1 MSKISHKR
9 LILLLFTILLFTSVV
24 LPGCAGAETATA
36 PPETSTRIIK
46 DITPQEAVSLI
57 QNNQNNPDFIILDVR
72 TPEEVAEGYIKDAIN
87 IDYYSESFRD
97 ELARLDKNQTY
108 LIYCRSGARSGKSRD
123 IMAELNFRE
132 VYNILGG
139 FMRWQAE
146 GLDWAS

>member
-1 MSKISHKR
+1 MSKISYKR
-9 LILLLFTILLFTSVV
+9 LILLVFTILLVTSFV
-24 LPGCAGAETATA
+24 LTGCAGAETATA

-46 DITPQEAVSLI
+46 DIAPQKAVALI
-57 QNNQNNPDFIILDVR
+57 EDNQNNPDFIILDVR

-97 ELARLDKNQTY
+97 ELNRLDKTQTY
-108 LIYCRSGARSGKSRD
+108 LIYCRSGARSGNARD

-139 FMRWQAE
+139 FIRWQAE

>member
-1 MSKISHKR
+1 MSKIIYKR
-9 LILLLFTILLFTSVV
+9 LILLLFTILLVTSFI
-24 LPGCAGAETATA
+24 LTGCAGTESAA
-36 PPETSTRIIK
+36 PPDTSGQIIE

-87 IDYYSESFRD
+87 IDYYSKSFRD
-97 ELARLDKNQTY
+97 ELDQLDKNQTY
-108 LIYCRSGARSGKSRD
+108 LIYCRSGGRSGNARE

-139 FMRWQAE
+139 FLRWQAE
-146 GLDWAS
+146 GLESAS